1 MKKLFV
7 LFLLPLLF
15 LSFIPPVNAQ
25 VKIGVQAGANFT
37 EAAMDKEIFN
47 TALRTRTI
55 IGGIISYDFLPLLSL
70 QTEPAYVQKGVKV
83 DAAIDLVNILNGAAN
98 GTISAN
104 YFEIPVLLKL
114 TIPSVIIKPYL
125 LAGGSVAFL
134 LGDPKLTVDKV
145 IFNGQDIT
153 TNLPSDIKEQPFK
166 IKNTDLILC
175 LGGGITIPI
184 GLLSLFAEARYD
196 LGLTDV
202 SDGPYSFD
210 LGITTLSYDTE
221 FKTRG
226 FQLKAGILVGL

>member
-1 MKKLFV
+1 MKRLFI
-7 LFLLPLLF
+7 
-15 LSFIPPVNAQ
+15 LSFILFVALLINPVNAQ
-25 VKIGVQAGANFT
+25 VKIGIQAGVNLTDAT
-37 EAAMDKEIFN
+37 MDVEVFK
-47 TALRTRTI
+47 TAIRTRAI
-55 IGGIISYDFLPLLSL
+55 MGGIISYDFLPFLTL
-70 QTEPAYVQKGVKV
+70 QAEPAYVQKGVKV
-83 DAAIDLVNILNGAAN
+83 DAAIDLTTFLNGAAN

-114 TIPSVIIKPYL
+114 TIPSAIIKPYL

-153 TNLPSDIKEQPFK
+153 NNLPSDIKEQTFK

-175 LGGGITIPI
+175 LGGGITVPI
-184 GLLSLFAEARYD
+184 GFLSLFVEGRYD

-210 LGITTLSYDTE
+210 LGITTVSYDTE

-226 FQLKAGILVGL
+226 IQLKAGILVGL